1 MFWVTSLYSFF
12 GPIIVFLFLRCLN
25 LFEACA
31 DLGQIAKLSP
41 GVLVGYTE
49 LVWFEQSFANPG
61 FGSAATPSKFKVF
74 CTVLCLSDESSADV
88 YLGYGNFIGT
98 TSVS

>member
-1 MFWVTSLYSFF
+1 M
-12 GPIIVFLFLRCLN
+12 VFLCLRCLN

-49 LVWFEQSFANPG
+49 LVRFVKSFANSG
-61 FGSAATPSKFKVF
+61 FVSAATPSKFKVF
-74 CTVLCLSDESSADV
+74 RTVLCLSDESSADV
-88 YLGYGNFIGT
+88 YLGCALW
-98 TSVS
+98 